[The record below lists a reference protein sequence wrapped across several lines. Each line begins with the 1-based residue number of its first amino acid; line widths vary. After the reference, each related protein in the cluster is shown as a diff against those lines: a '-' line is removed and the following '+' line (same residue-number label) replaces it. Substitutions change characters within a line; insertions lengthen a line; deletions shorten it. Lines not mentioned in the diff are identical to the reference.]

1 MRGLPIPKSAQQWTL
16 PRSRFPPKHHI
27 VSPFETIERAFQG
40 DTEGGSVNRHIP
52 IWTGRRL
59 FVAATLL
66 GFAVITAPGSEL
78 SPAIV
83 ENYPGA
89 AFETTT
95 PEAAGWSGE
104 KLAEARSWSQQIAPT
119 AAVMIIQHGLIVA
132 EWGDT
137 AVKSNLHSVRKSL
150 LSALI
155 GIAVDQHKIDLGATV
170 GNLGIDDNAPG
181 LSPTEKTATVAD
193 LLKAR
198 SGIYHPALYE
208 TPGMA
213 RRRPA
218 RGSHPPGTFWYYN
231 NWDFN
236 ALGTIYERATGEWI
250 FTALQGKIA
259 RPIGMQDYQPGD
271 GEYVRGAASEHP
283 AYPIRMSARDLA
295 RFALLYLHDGR
306 WKDRQ
311 IVPSA
316 WVRESTQ
323 SYSQA
328 FPDQGLGYGYGYLWW
343 IGFPSNNG
351 APTVNVP
358 PGTFAA
364 MGAEGQYA
372 FVIPAYDLVIVHRI
386 NSDVPIGTLPG
397 QRKPEPTTPQL
408 ARLLWL
414 VLSAAGDNDVGP
426 DISLAHAAGDHL
438 TDEALKTA
446 LTGATLSV
454 GEVLAGGPYTWQLRA
469 DGALSVLA
477 GAEHRERFKGTWRV
491 DGDHYCRTLS
501 GPNAQEACF
510 SVVANNS
517 RLQFFDADGLMRFD
531 TKAE

>member
-1 MRGLPIPKSAQQWTL
+1 M
-16 PRSRFPPKHHI
+16 
-27 VSPFETIERAFQG
+27 
-40 DTEGGSVNRHIP
+40 NRHFP
-52 IWTGRRL
+52 IRAGRSL
-59 FVAATLL
+59 VVAAAFLGFASAATL
-66 GFAVITAPGSEL
+66 GSEH
-78 SPAIV
+78 SHTIA

-95 PEAAGWSGE
+95 PEAAGWSVE
-104 KLAEARSWSQQIAPT
+104 KLAQAKSWSQQIAPT
-119 AAVMIIQHGLIVA
+119 AAVMIIQHGLVVA

-155 GIAVDQHKIDLGATV
+155 GIAVDEHKIDLGATL
-170 GNLGIDDNAPG
+170 GSLGIDDNAPS

-198 SGIYHPALYE
+198 SGVYHAALYE
-208 TPGMA
+208 TLGMA
-213 RRRPA
+213 RARPA
-218 RGSHPPGTFWYYN
+218 RGSHPPGSFWYYN

-236 ALGTIYERATGEWI
+236 ALGTIYEHATGDGI
-250 FTALQGKIA
+250 FNALQDKLA
-259 RPIGMQDYQPGD
+259 RPLGMQDYQPGD
-271 GEYVRGAASEHP
+271 GEYFRGAESEHP

-323 SYSQA
+323 SYSEA
-328 FPDQGLGYGYGYLWW
+328 FPAVQTGYGYGYLWW
-343 IGFPSNNG
+343 IGFPNNNG
-351 APTVNVP
+351 APMVNVP

-397 QRKPEPTTPQL
+397 ERKPEPTVKARWRTSAPCCPAGRRIL
-408 ARLLWL
+408 AMSDWTSLLR
-414 VLSAAGDNDVGP
+414 
-426 DISLAHAAGDHL
+426 
-438 TDEALKTA
+438 
-446 LTGATLSV
+446 TG
-454 GEVLAGGPYTWQLRA
+454 R
-469 DGALSVLA
+469 
-477 GAEHRERFKGTWRV
+477 
-491 DGDHYCRTLS
+491 
-501 GPNAQEACF
+501 
-510 SVVANNS
+510 
-517 RLQFFDADGLMRFD
+517 
-531 TKAE
+531 